1 MECPR
6 SSKNPQRPPFPEGGG
21 PLVAGVL
28 NPSDANIRSPCH
40 GEGTKPKITKNRLQ
54 IGYAIQTK
62 PDNLSLQLVDSKERA
77 LLDSN
82 QRPTD

>member
-1 MECPR
+1 MEKGLSR
-6 SSKNPQRPPFPEGGG
+6 KS
-21 PLVAGVL
+21 
-28 NPSDANIRSPCH
+28 
-40 GEGTKPKITKNRLQ
+40 PKIQKNRLQ